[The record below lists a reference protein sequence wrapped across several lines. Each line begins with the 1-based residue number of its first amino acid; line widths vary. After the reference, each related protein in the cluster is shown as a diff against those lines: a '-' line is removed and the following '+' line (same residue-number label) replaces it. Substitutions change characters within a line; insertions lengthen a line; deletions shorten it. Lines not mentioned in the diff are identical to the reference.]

1 MKSYSE
7 KEFRFKERKL
17 SNTRRGLA
25 IMQHF
30 PVELKRL
37 GGIKK
42 SSSLFAFESDP
53 AYFLSLL

>member
-7 KEFRFKERKL
+7 KEFRFKE
-17 SNTRRGLA
+17 SCRGLA
-25 IMQHF
+25 MQHF

-42 SSSLFAFESDP
+42 SFSLFAFKSDP
-53 AYFLSLL
+53 VYFFSFVV

>member
-25 IMQHF
+25 IQHF

-37 GGIKK
+37 FGIKK
-42 SSSLFAFESDP
+42 SSSLFTFKSDP
-53 AYFLSLL
+53 VYFLSLL

>member
-1 MKSYSE
+1 MKSYCE

-25 IMQHF
+25 MQHF
-30 PVELKRL
+30 PVELKHL

-42 SSSLFAFESDP
+42 SSSLHV
-53 AYFLSLL
+53 YL